1 MSRLFVAV
9 WPPTEVLDGVEAL
22 FRPVEA
28 GGRWTRRDQWHVTL
42 RFLGSADIDE
52 VTSALAGVRH
62 PPVEAVVGPATELLG
77 EGVLHLPVAGLGS
90 LADGVVAA
98 TRDLGRPPEGRPF
111 LGHLTLARMAGVP
124 REGVLDQAFSARF
137 AVDAVHLV
145 SSSLGGDA
153 ARYETVATFPL
164 TRGADPPQNPGGDG

>member
-1 MSRLFVAV
+1 MNRLFVAV
-9 WPPTEVLDGVEAL
+9 WPPAEVLDGIEAL
-22 FRPVEA
+22 RRPVED

-52 VTSALAGVRH
+52 VTRALAALRH
-62 PPVEAVVGPATELLG
+62 PPVQAVVGPATELLG
-77 EGVLHLPVAGLGS
+77 EGVLHLPVAGLDT

-111 LGHLTLARMAGVP
+111 LGHLTLARMAGEP
-124 REGVLDQAFSARF
+124 SEGVLGQPFSARF
-137 AVDAVHLV
+137 AVHAVHLV

-153 ARYETVATFPL
+153 ARYETVATLPL
-164 TRGADPPQNPGGDG
+164 TG

>member
-9 WPPTEVLDGVEAL
+9 WPPAVVLDGIGAL
-22 FRPVEA
+22 HRPVDD

-62 PPVEAVVGPATELLG
+62 APVEAVVGPATELLG
-77 EGVLHLPVAGLGS
+77 EGVLHLPVAGLDS

-111 LGHLTLARMAGVP
+111 LGHLTLARMAGEP
-124 REGVLDQAFSARF
+124 PDGVVGQAFSARF
-137 AVDAVHLV
+137 AVGAFHLV

-153 ARYETVATFPL
+153 ARYETVATIPL
-164 TRGADPPQNPGGDG
+164 TG

>member
-9 WPPTEVLDGVEAL
+9 WPPPEVLDGIEAL
-22 FRPVEA
+22 HRPVDD

-42 RFLGSADIDE
+42 RFLGSADVDE
-52 VTSALAGVRH
+52 VRSVLAGVRH
-62 PPVEAVVGPATELLG
+62 SPVEAVVGPATELLG

-98 TRDLGRPPEGRPF
+98 TRDLGRPPEGRRF
-111 LGHLTLARMAGVP
+111 LGHLTLARMAGEP
-124 REGVLDQAFSARF
+124 PEGVLGQPFTARF
-137 AVDAVHLV
+137 AVDAFHLV
-145 SSSLGGDA
+145 SSSLGGNA

-164 TRGADPPQNPGGDG
+164 TR

>member
-9 WPPTEVLDGVEAL
+9 WPPAVVLDGIEAL
-22 FRPVEA
+22 HRPVDD

-52 VTSALAGVRH
+52 VTRALAGVRH

-77 EGVLHLPVAGLGS
+77 VGVLHLPVAGLDS

-98 TRDLGRPPEGRPF
+98 TRDLGRPPEDRPF
-111 LGHLTLARMAGVP
+111 LGHLTLARMAGEP
-124 REGVLDQAFSARF
+124 PEGVLGQAFSERF
-137 AVDAVHLV
+137 AVGAVHLV

-153 ARYETVATFPL
+153 ARYETVATVPL
-164 TRGADPPQNPGGDG
+164 TG

>member
-1 MSRLFVAV
+1 VSRLFVAV
-9 WPPTEVLDGVEAL
+9 WPPAEVLDGVEAL

-98 TRDLGRPPEGRPF
+98 TRDLGRPPESRPF
-111 LGHLTLARMAGVP
+111 LGHLTLARMAGEP
-124 REGVLDQAFSARF
+124 PEGVVGQAFSASF
-137 AVDAVHLV
+137 PVDAVHLV
-145 SSSLGGDA
+145 SSSLGGNA
-153 ARYETVATFPL
+153 ARYVTVATVPL
-164 TRGADPPQNPGGDG
+164 TG